1 MKLWPLFRYA
11 RDDAN
16 DIVRWSA
23 FGPIMEFTRT
33 PETRDLRIRPV
44 LWLRQKRGLERD
56 DQADI
61 LFPLI
66 STRWL
71 EDYHTFRFLLF
82 TYSNRPAPKA
92 ESRTP
97 AWTSRFELF
106 PFVFYR
112 SSPARGTYFGI
123 LPFYLDMPDFYGFDR
138 FRAVMLPAYLRLT
151 DPRVERRF
159 FPFPFVSTVGG
170 PDGRGFRLW
179 PIYGRTERVGTERTS
194 YILWPFHI
202 RRERLVPGYGWEK
215 TRVDLPFVSAID
227 GARRRSRFYG
237 VFAHTHTV
245 DQQRAYEAI
254 GSPFPFVYRER
265 ALGEIEYRTWRF
277 APFYG
282 RSDRPPFS
290 SRFYAW
296 PAYRF
301 RRQDADDFHYERD
314 DALLVL
320 WRRQRQSN
328 ETSGHREQLSTVF
341 PLSRSVES
349 DGRRFGQMPAVFDSL
364 MPKNRGVLALW
375 APLYG
380 FYRWDTEPDGH
391 AAWNLGWGLIAR
403 ERERLIGPCNLD
415 WSSGHGG

>member
-1 MKLWPLFRYA
+1 M
-11 RDDAN
+11 
-16 DIVRWSA
+16 
-23 FGPIMEFTRT
+23 
-33 PETRDLRIRPV
+33 
-44 LWLRQKRGLERD
+44 
-56 DQADI
+56 
-61 LFPLI
+61 
-66 STRWL
+66 
-71 EDYHTFRFLLF
+71 
-82 TYSNRPAPKA
+82 
-92 ESRTP
+92 
-97 AWTSRFELF
+97 
-106 PFVFYR
+106 
-112 SSPARGTYFGI
+112 
-123 LPFYLDMPDFYGFDR
+123 
-138 FRAVMLPAYLRLT
+138 
-151 DPRVERRF
+151 
-159 FPFPFVSTVGG
+159 
-170 PDGRGFRLW
+170 
-179 PIYGRTERVGTERTS
+179 
-194 YILWPFHI
+194 
-202 RRERLVPGYGWEK
+202 
-215 TRVDLPFVSAID
+215 
-227 GARRRSRFYG
+227 
-237 VFAHTHTV
+237 

-265 ALGEIEYRTWRF
+265 ALGDIEYRTWRF

-296 PAYRF
+296 PAYRV

-391 AAWNLGWGLIAR
+391 AAWNLGWGLLAR

>member
-1 MKLWPLFRYA
+1 M
-11 RDDAN
+11 
-16 DIVRWSA
+16 
-23 FGPIMEFTRT
+23 
-33 PETRDLRIRPV
+33 
-44 LWLRQKRGLERD
+44 
-56 DQADI
+56 
-61 LFPLI
+61 
-66 STRWL
+66 
-71 EDYHTFRFLLF
+71 
-82 TYSNRPAPKA
+82 
-92 ESRTP
+92 
-97 AWTSRFELF
+97 
-106 PFVFYR
+106 
-112 SSPARGTYFGI
+112 
-123 LPFYLDMPDFYGFDR
+123 
-138 FRAVMLPAYLRLT
+138 
-151 DPRVERRF
+151 
-159 FPFPFVSTVGG
+159 
-170 PDGRGFRLW
+170 
-179 PIYGRTERVGTERTS
+179 
-194 YILWPFHI
+194 
-202 RRERLVPGYGWEK
+202 
-215 TRVDLPFVSAID
+215 SAID

-265 ALGEIEYRTWRF
+265 ALGDIEYRTWRF

-296 PAYRF
+296 PAYRV

-341 PLSRSVES
+341 PVSRSVES

-391 AAWNLGWGLIAR
+391 AAWQAFKHLHVGLKARGLGVKQWTRDLIVPR
-403 ERERLIGPCNLD
+403 EP
-415 WSSGHGG
+415 SG